1 METCITMKLKKVIG
15 FIAMILSMA
24 LLSVACGQN
33 ENRYDLPNV
42 AVGDMFEITLQN
54 YADGGYSWDY
64 NLNPSSG
71 IEYVKVEYIE
81 PDDPEICG
89 GVRPVIY
96 TFKANKIGSFEIKFH
111 CHRAWTSESI
121 ETNIYKITVT

>member
-15 FIAMILSMA
+15 FIAMVLSMA
-24 LLSVACGQN
+24 LLSVPCGQN

-42 AVGDMFEITLQN
+42 AGDMFEITLQN

-89 GVRPVIY
+89 GVRPVMLPLRL
-96 TFKANKIGSFEIKFH
+96 KM
-111 CHRAWTSESI
+111 
-121 ETNIYKITVT
+121 